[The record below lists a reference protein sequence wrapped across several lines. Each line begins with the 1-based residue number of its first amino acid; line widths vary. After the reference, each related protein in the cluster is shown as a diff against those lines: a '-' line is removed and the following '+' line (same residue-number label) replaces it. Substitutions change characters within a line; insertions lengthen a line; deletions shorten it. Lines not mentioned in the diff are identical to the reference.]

1 MNKFNLSNTLNLLDG
16 NLGMLIFC
24 YYYYTIS
31 MIVLTTI
38 LILMVH
44 SDKSYSQNIDSQ
56 KKDNKMRNS

>member
-31 MIVLTTI
+31 VIVLTTI

-44 SDKSYSQNIDSQ
+44 SDKSYNQNIDPQ

>member
-44 SDKSYSQNIDSQ
+44 SDKSYSQNIDPQ